1 MTLALSAA
9 CPPFELPGTDDEMHS
24 LASFDEKKILVVI
37 VSCNHCPYVVAWEPR
52 MVSIANEYLA
62 RGVAFI
68 AVNAND
74 TTTHASDG
82 ILPMKQRAR
91 ERSFP
96 FPYVRD
102 DPQDFVRALGARY
115 TPEVF
120 VFDGERK
127 LRYHGRI
134 DDNHR
139 DAKSVKSHDL
149 KNALDALLRNEDPP
163 VKQTTPVGCSVKWK
177 S

>member
-1 MTLALSAA
+1 MTLALSAP
-9 CPPFELPGTDDEMHS
+9 CPPFELPGTDGNVHS
-24 LASFDEKKILVVI
+24 LASFDGKILVVI

-52 MVSIANEYLA
+52 MVSIANAYLPK
-62 RGVAFI
+62 GVAFI

-74 TTTHASDG
+74 TRTHASDG
-82 ILPMKQRAR
+82 MEPMKQRAK
-91 ERSFP
+91 ERGFP

-102 DPQDFVRALGARY
+102 DSQDVARALGARV

-120 VFDGERK
+120 VFDREKK

-139 DAKSVKSHDL
+139 DAASVRSHDL
-149 KNALDALLRNEDPP
+149 KNALDALLRGDEPP
-163 VKQTTPVGCSVKWK
+163 VTETPPVGCSVKWK